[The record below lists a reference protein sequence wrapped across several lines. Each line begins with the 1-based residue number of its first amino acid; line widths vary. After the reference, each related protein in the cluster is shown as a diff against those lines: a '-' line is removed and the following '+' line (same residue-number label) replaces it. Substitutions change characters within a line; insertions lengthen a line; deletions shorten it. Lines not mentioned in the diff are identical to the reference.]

1 MSGEAL
7 AFTDSDLKAAAAAY
21 DPALHEAP
29 IVIGHPRH
37 DAPAYGWIDALSY
50 SETQMALE
58 ARPAQVAPEL
68 TQIVRKGRYKKV
80 SASFYKPDAEA
91 NPKPGV
97 YYLRHVGLL
106 GAQPPAIKGLRP
118 VAFAD
123 DRAGVV
129 AFDIV
134 EGEVAFADEP
144 GGETQVEPASAT
156 PVAQTTDPAME
167 PERPL
172 LRILRRLRD
181 WFVRAH
187 GEETAEV
194 VLPVEALAALQG
206 KEANPGGAREPA
218 TPAQPSAAMAED
230 LGQGPGERAAS
241 LAARECTLARREA
254 AFAEAQKTARR
265 GDNAAFLDDLI
276 ASGRFA
282 PGLKPAAL
290 DFMDRLEPDATVAF
304 GESGTEVT
312 PLAYFRDLLARLP
325 RTVVF
330 GELASAPEAETGD
343 VEAVALAAQ
352 AYQEEMRAKGVAV
365 STDRAV
371 RHVLNG
377 ART

>member
-37 DAPAYGWIDALSY
+37 DAPAYGWIGALSY
-50 SETQMALE
+50 SETHMALE

-68 TQIVRKGRYKKV
+68 AQIVRKGRYKKV

-91 NPKPGV
+91 NPRPGV

-118 VAFAD
+118 IAFAD

-129 AFDIV
+129 AFDIDQ
-134 EGEVAFADEP
+134 GEVAFADEP
-144 GGETQVEPASAT
+144 GGDTQAEPSSAT
-156 PVAQTTDPAME
+156 QAEDKGPAME

-187 GEETAEV
+187 GEETADV
-194 VLPVEALAALQG
+194 VLPVEALAALQS
-206 KEANPGGAREPA
+206 EQGGDGEPA
-218 TPAQPSAAMAED
+218 MPPAQPSADMAED
-230 LGQGPGERAAS
+230 PAGDPGEHAAAS
-241 LAARECTLARREA
+241 LAARERTLRRREA
-254 AFAEAQKTARR
+254 AFAEAQKAARR
-265 GDNAAFLDDLI
+265 DDNAAFLDDLI
-276 ASGRFA
+276 TSGRFA

-290 DFMDRLEPDATVAF
+290 DFMDRLEAKATVAF
-304 GESGTEVT
+304 GEGGTEAT
-312 PLAYFRDLLARLP
+312 PLAFFRDLLARLP

-330 GELASAPEAETGD
+330 GELAGAPGTQAGD

-377 ART
+377 AMT